1 VTRSEIMNAFQK
13 LGAPLAAGDIAGWCE
28 RFAPDC
34 SFINSHLTEPVV
46 GRDALHAMAGAW
58 PKVDNRTEWIAIDGN
73 RAVMGWNECQLRET
87 GNSERYRGISTFVFT
102 EDGLIQSYE
111 GMFDT
116 AAVERATAA

>member
-1 VTRSEIMNAFQK
+1 MTRSEIESALKK
-13 LGAPLAAGDIAGWCE
+13 LGAPLAAGDIDGWCE

-46 GRDALHAMAGAW
+46 GRDALRAMAGEW
-58 PKVDNRTEWIAIDGN
+58 PTVDNRPEWIAIDGN
-73 RAVMGWNECQLRET
+73 RAVMCWNECQVRET

-102 EDGLIQSYE
+102 EDGLIQTYE

-116 AAVERATAA
+116 AAVTAATTP